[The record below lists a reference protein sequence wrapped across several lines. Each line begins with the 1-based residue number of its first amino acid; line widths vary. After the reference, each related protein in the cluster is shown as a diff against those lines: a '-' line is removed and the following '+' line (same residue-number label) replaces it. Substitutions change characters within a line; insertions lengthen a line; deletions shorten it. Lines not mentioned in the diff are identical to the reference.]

1 MSKIRIN
8 DLARELE
15 VKSKA
20 ILDVLAEVGV
30 TEKKTH
36 SSSLEEHE
44 AVKVRAHFQAR
55 GEAQTA
61 GRTARASRVDSDEI
75 KTKIDLS
82 HISKPG
88 DVLSAIRAKQQVPGA
103 PARPVV
109 APPAI
114 ETKPAAAAPSA
125 PIAKPPVAPPPKPAA
140 IPPRLVVPTPT
151 ARPTFSA
158 PAPPVPQ
165 PPASASA
172 PPVILTT
179 PRPPVPP
186 PIAEA
191 TPPAAVAAP
200 PPAPAAPTSAKPGVP
215 SAPAPPHA
223 SRPRM
228 IVPQTGPRPVYKAP
242 PGAQPSM
249 AASGAPARPA
259 PGRPVPGQ
267 PIFQRPRPGAA
278 PGRAPLRPGERRP
291 MHPTRQSPA
300 GARPLG
306 VGPGGPP
313 PGPTRPGARPG
324 GPARRPGQRY
334 VPRGVKE
341 GPMKGYV
348 PPPRLSLS
356 NEPQPITRSI
366 TITEGISVKDLAEKL
381 GIRAK
386 DLIGRLLAR
395 GVFATVNQ
403 TLDAELASEMA
414 RFFGA
419 ETNVISFEEQAQKE
433 ISEAAAGE
441 EGVSA
446 EAVPRPPV
454 VTIMGHVDHGK
465 TTLLDSIRS
474 TSVAEGEAGGIT
486 QHIGAYKVT
495 IQDKDSPAFGRQIV
509 FLDTPGH
516 EAFTRMR
523 ARGAK
528 ATDIVV
534 LVVAADDGVMPQTL
548 EAIDHAHAAE
558 VPIIVAVNK
567 IDKPDA
573 LPDRVKKQLADR
585 GLMPE
590 DWGGTTVFVDVSAKK
605 KTNLNLLMEMICL
618 VADLQELK
626 ATPDQSATGVVLEA
640 KLDRGRGPV
649 ATVLAQN
656 GTLHTGDNFVV
667 GNVYGKVR
675 AMFDDRGAQL
685 EEAPPST
692 PVEILGMEGLPQAG
706 DQFVVVADR
715 DKARG
720 ISEYRE
726 QKAREAA
733 LAKSSRVSLEGLAE
747 QLKTAGTKELNIIL
761 KADVGGSVEVLSD
774 LLAKLSNDKVR
785 LKVLRSGVGA
795 ITESD
800 VLLASASNAI
810 IIGFSVR
817 PERKAQE
824 LAEQE
829 KVDIR
834 LHSIIYELQDE
845 IKRAMSGLLE
855 PTIKETYQGRAE
867 VLETFRI
874 PKVGTVAGC
883 RVMDGLIKRD
893 SEVRLLRD
901 NVVIFTGKVGSLRR
915 FKDDASEVRNGMECG
930 ISIANYGDIKVGDVI
945 EAFVTERIAAE
956 VIA

>member
-1 MSKIRIN
+1 MSKVRIN

-20 ILDVLAEVGV
+20 ILDTLPLVGV

-44 AVKVRAHFQAR
+44 AEKVRVHLRSSAEGSSPAGKSSSRALR
-55 GEAQTA
+55 GEE
-61 GRTARASRVDSDEI
+61 EI

-82 HISKPG
+82 NISRPG
-88 DVLSAIRAKQQVPGA
+88 DVLKAITQRKEAVA
-103 PARPVV
+103 PAAPRPTVPPASRAPAEKPPTV
-109 APPAI
+109 APPA
-114 ETKPAAAAPSA
+114 TRPVVTAPAVSLAAPPAAPVVPVRPVIAPPAVSSPASSLPVSA
-125 PIAKPPVAPPPKPAA
+125 PVRPATPPPAQVPAGG
-140 IPPRLVVPTPT
+140 
-151 ARPTFSA
+151 
-158 PAPPVPQ
+158 APPVV
-165 PPASASA
+165 SASA
-172 PPVILTT
+172 PPS
-179 PRPPVPP
+179 
-186 PIAEA
+186 
-191 TPPAAVAAP
+191 
-200 PPAPAAPTSAKPGVP
+200 APTAARPVAPP
-215 SAPAPPHA
+215 SAPPV
-223 SRPRM
+223 PRM

-242 PGAQPSM
+242 LRTAPPPVQPGVPIGG
-249 AASGAPARPA
+249 ASRPV

-267 PIFQRPRPGAA
+267 PIFQRRPPMAGGAPGAPRP
-278 PGRAPLRPGERRP
+278 PLRPGERRP

-306 VGPGGPP
+306 VGPALPP
-313 PGPTRPGARPG
+313 PGTTRPGSRPG

-341 GPMKGYV
+341 GPMKGYT
-348 PPPRLSLS
+348 PPPRMVVS
-356 NEPQPITRSI
+356 NEPMPITRSI

-381 GIRAK
+381 EIRAK
-386 DLIGRLLAR
+386 DLISRLLSK
-395 GVFATVNQ
+395 GVFATINQ

-419 ETNVISFEEQAQKE
+419 DTNVITFEEQTAKE
-433 ISEAAAGE
+433 IDAAAAGE
-441 EGVSA
+441 EL
-446 EAVPRPPV
+446 VPETGIRPPV

-465 TTLLDSIRS
+465 TTLLDSIRL
-474 TSVAEGEAGGIT
+474 TNVAEGEAGGIT
-486 QHIGAYKVT
+486 QHIGAYKVRIT
-495 IQDKDSPAFGRQIV
+495 DKESPAFGREIV

-523 ARGAK
+523 SRGAK

-534 LVVAADDGVMPQTL
+534 LVVAADDGVMPQTV

-585 GLMPE
+585 GLVPE
-590 DWGGTTVFVDVSAKK
+590 EWGGKTVFVDVSAKK

-618 VADLQELK
+618 VADLGELK
-626 ATPDQSATGVVLEA
+626 ATPERAATGVVLEA

-649 ATVLAQN
+649 ATVLVQN
-656 GTLHTGDNFVV
+656 GTLNAGDNFVV

-685 EEAPPST
+685 QTAPPST
-692 PVEILGMEGLPQAG
+692 PVEIIGMEALPQAG

-726 QKAREAA
+726 QKSREAA

-747 QLKTAGTKELNIIL
+747 QIKAAGTKELNVIL
-761 KADVGGSVEVLSD
+761 KGDVQGSVEVITD
-774 LLAKLSNDKVR
+774 LLTKLSNEKVR
-785 LKVLRSGVGA
+785 LKLLRSGVGA
-795 ITESD
+795 ITETD

-810 IIGFSVR
+810 IIGFNVR

-824 LAEQE
+824 IAEQE

-867 VLETFRI
+867 VLNVFRI

-883 RVMDGLIKRD
+883 RVSDGLIKRD

-901 NVVIFTGKVGSLRR
+901 NVQVFKGKVGSLRR
-915 FKDDASEVRNGMECG
+915 FKDDASQVTNGMECG
-930 ISIANYGDIKVGDVI
+930 ISISNYGDIKVGDVI
-945 EAFVTERIAAE
+945 EAFATERIAAE